1 MATLSE
7 ARKCHGSH
15 SAELNSADAV
25 SAGCVITPGGVIRK
39 LVGGGKHTGPVY
51 DQMCELPTEK
61 ACKLKDSTPY

>member
-15 SAELNSADAV
+15 SAELSEADAV
-25 SAGCVITPGGVIRK
+25 SAVCVPTHEGVIRK
-39 LVGGGKHTGPVY
+39 LAGGGKHTGSVY

-61 ACKLKDSTPY
+61 AC